1 MVVDEYGFSEAVPR
15 LVVSDQ
21 VWYSLRRVGRAI
33 FHFFV
38 LVAVYKAS
46 VHLDVP
52 LVAGDFSLELSVAD
66 GSAFE
71 DLATS
76 FDIRLQHD
84 LHGVSR
90 SLWNM
95 PEDEKPF
102 GVIVRI

>member
-1 MVVDEYGFSEAVPR
+1 MPG

-21 VWYSLRRVGRAI
+21 VRHFLRRVGRAI

-38 LVAVYKAS
+38 LIAVHKAS
-46 VHLDVP
+46 VHLGVP

-66 GSAFE
+66 RSAFE
-71 DLATS
+71 DLVSS

-84 LHGVSR
+84 SHGVSR

-95 PEDEKPF
+95 PADEKPF
-102 GVIVRI
+102 GVIVRIQVGGDA